1 MAKITMFNDNI
12 AKKYGITEA
21 IILNKMVFYIEKN
34 IVNRKKFIDG
44 NYWIYN
50 SNKAWKSLFIYL
62 SEKNIRTAIDNL
74 LKKGAIKTAQYN
86 KTNYDRTLWYSI
98 IDFDIFREYDIDI
111 EKAIAE
117 GVEDEEYNNNNSDNL
132 ANRDAETG
140 KSKYRNWQIK
150 MPKLANQNA
159 ETGEPIPVTFQYNNH
174 YTSSNIISR
183 EREKNNLDFDKNNN
197 SEYDEETGYY
207 KYTNNKNSNNNS
219 SFGYSKQD
227 AYFEF
232 EKSIV
237 VSYAK
242 LTGKPIS
249 ELRQINDFKTFEKRE
264 MLEQAFN
271 NRKLEDWQKAID
283 LSLDSVA
290 NADYKY
296 KWFNFINAVYYNL
309 ASITEKPKSEVSAFE
324 KMQLRCGKNWREIHA
339 AMSEKFGEHWY
350 EEQEP
355 EKFLEIDDYLFRLKY
370 PEIADSFKDYQAERT
385 TTEDDWD
392 REENEKFLA
401 EYSKK
406 HDPVDTSL
414 PSWMEP
420 LFDEDDFAMW
430 LKNRNGGVM
439 ATEGL

>member
-34 IVNRKKFIDG
+34 IANRKKFIDG

-50 SNKAWKSLFIYL
+50 SKKAWLELLPYMTEHSL
-62 SEKNIRTAIDNL
+62 KTALNNL
-74 LKKGAIKTAQYN
+74 IKKGAIKTGRYN
-86 KTNYDRTLWYSI
+86 KINYDRTLWYSI

-111 EKAIAE
+111 EKAISE
-117 GVEDEEYNNNNSDNL
+117 GITDEEYSNNLPNALVESVQSNSGNHPIEKL
-132 ANRDAETG
+132 KPSNRLVE
-140 KSKYRNWQIK
+140 SVQ
-150 MPKLANQNA
+150 
-159 ETGEPIPVTFQYNNH
+159 PIPVTYQYNNH
-174 YTSSNIISR
+174 YTSSSNIISR

-219 SFGYSKQD
+219 SQD

-309 ASITEKPKSEVSAFE
+309 SSITEKPKSEVSAFE
-324 KMQLRCGKNWREIHA
+324 KMQLRCGKNWQEIHA

-350 EEQEP
+350 DEQEP

-370 PEIADSFKDYQAERT
+370 PEIAANFKDYQAERT
-385 TTEDDWD
+385 TTEDDCD

-414 PSWMEP
+414 PSWLEP
-420 LFDEDDFAMW
+420 LFDEDDFAIW
-430 LKNRNGGVM
+430 LKNHNGGAM

>member
-1 MAKITMFNDNI
+1 MAKISMFNDNI

-21 IILNKMVFYIEKN
+21 IILNQMVFYIEKN
-34 IVNRKKFIDG
+34 IANRKKFIDG

-50 SNKAWKSLFIYL
+50 SKKAWLELLPYMTEHSL
-62 SEKNIRTAIDNL
+62 KTALNNL
-74 LKKGAIKTAQYN
+74 IKKGAIITGRYN
-86 KTNYDRTLWYSI
+86 KINYDRTLWYAIKDYSI
-98 IDFDIFREYDIDI
+98 FKEYDIDI
-111 EKAIAE
+111 EKAISE
-117 GVEDEEYNNNNSDNL
+117 GIPDEEYNSENSPNAL
-132 ANRDAETG
+132 VESVQSNSGKHPIERLKVSNRLVETG
-140 KSKYRNWQIK
+140 Q
-150 MPKLANQNA
+150 
-159 ETGEPIPVTFQYNNH
+159 PIPVISQYNNH
-174 YTSSNIISR
+174 YTSSSNIISR

-309 ASITEKPKSEVSAFE
+309 SSITEKPKSEVSAFE

-370 PEIADSFKDYQAERT
+370 PEIAANFKDYQAERT

-401 EYSKK
+401 EYSKE

-414 PSWMEP
+414 PSWLEP
-420 LFDEDDFAMW
+420 LFDEDDFAIW
-430 LKNRNGGVM
+430 LKNHNGGAM